1 MEKIYHVVPITHWD
15 REWYLSFEEYRVN
28 LIHVLD
34 ELLLTLENNEYRHFL
49 LDGQTSAIDDYLEI
63 RPENKEKLITL
74 IRTGRLC
81 IGPWYILPDEFL
93 VSGESTI
100 QNLILGRKMANELGG
115 SMDIGYLPDSF
126 CHIAQMPQILKGF
139 GISDAV
145 MWRGYGGEE
154 GQDSSTFLWQAP
166 NGDKVLTEHLP
177 REGYGSNPINTVDD
191 QKLREQFEQ
200 QKKDTDYRA
209 QTPNRLWTS
218 GSDHYGPYPKLPE
231 AISKLNKMEGGRSVI
246 HSSLPEF
253 FNDLKKSLDINSLP
267 IVKGELRFGYL
278 WGFNLTGGIYSSR
291 TYIKIENWRM
301 QSFLE
306 RYVDPINALTNGKSQ
321 KALIQ
326 MGWKML
332 MQNHPH
338 DSICGCSID
347 DVHREMMTRFQKVK
361 NLGTGVLKKSLISLF
376 PPSVDAKG
384 DDESIIIF
392 NPSPFERNESIET
405 HVCFHL
411 EDIVN
416 KKFSKLP
423 HNYNLP
429 FAIFDEG
436 MEVPYEILSQKED
449 WDVEERPGQNPL
461 QIWSHRFQIRMLV
474 KNLPPTGFKVLT
486 IKKET
491 PKALNQI
498 ELNSGESFIENKFL
512 RVEINQ
518 EGSILIIDK
527 NSQEKIGPLNIF
539 QESGDVG
546 DEYTYSPPLED
557 QIFYS
562 NKFPVKIEMK
572 KENFKNEIILSGSMI
587 LPEHSAENR
596 KMREAK
602 MVEMPFISKISL
614 KPDSYLVNFETTI
627 DNKSSDHRVRVKF
640 STGLKTNTHYAHT
653 PFSIIERETKEY
665 SKERYAKEFPT
676 SLSPMHKMVMIE
688 DNKKGMALFSEGL
701 NEYELEKDTGN
712 LFLTLFRSV
721 GFLDR
726 DDLINRAGGVAGLN
740 NHRSVLDAQ
749 CLGKRTFKYALM
761 PFSSPWKENFGKIN
775 EHCEIFHFP
784 PLIETRKDGE
794 HFRKMISG
802 IKIDP
807 SNVILSTVKE
817 SINGEGYIIRLYNPY
832 DRTHMVKIDLGHP
845 CLEIFKVKL
854 DESKEL
860 KMDLEKNSFS
870 FETLPFA
877 INTFLINRKPLI

>member
-1 MEKIYHVVPITHWD
+1 V
-15 REWYLSFEEYRVN
+15 
-28 LIHVLD
+28 HVLD
-34 ELLLTLENNEYRHFL
+34 ELLLTLENHDYRHFL

-63 RPENKEKLITL
+63 RPENREKLTKL
-74 IRTGRLC
+74 IREGRLC

-100 QNLILGRKMANELGG
+100 QNLILGRKMANDLGG

-139 GISDAV
+139 GINEAV
-145 MWRGYGGEE
+145 VWRGYGGEQ
-154 GQDSSTFLWQAP
+154 GQESSTFLWQAP
-166 NGDKVLTEHLP
+166 NGDSVLTEHLP
-177 REGYGSNPINTVDD
+177 REGYGSNPINTVDEI
-191 QKLREQFEQ
+191 KLRQQFEQ
-200 QKKDTDYRA
+200 QKNDTDYRA

-231 AISKLNKMEGGRSVI
+231 AISKLNKMEEGSKVI

-253 FNDLKKSLDINSLP
+253 FVELKKSLNLESLP
-267 IVKGELRFGYL
+267 IVNGELRFGYL

-291 TYIKIENWRM
+291 TYIKIENWRR
-301 QSFLE
+301 QLFLE
-306 RYVDPINALTNGKSQ
+306 RYVDPINALCGSKSQ

-347 DVHREMMTRFQKVK
+347 DVHKEMMTRFQKVK

-376 PPSVDAKG
+376 PPSIDARG

-392 NPSPFERNESIET
+392 NPSPFERSESIET
-405 HVCFHL
+405 AICFHL

-423 HNYNLP
+423 HNFNTP
-429 FAIFDEG
+429 FAIFNEKNE
-436 MEVPYEILSQKED
+436 EVEYEILSQKED

-461 QIWSHRFQIRMLV
+461 QIWSHRFQVRMFV
-474 KNLPPTGFKVLT
+474 KGLPPTGFKVLT

-491 PKALNQI
+491 PKAIKPNNLI
-498 ELNSGESFIENKFL
+498 TGPTFIENDFL
-512 RVEINQ
+512 RVEVNND
-518 EGSILIIDK
+518 GSISIEDK
-527 NSQEKIGPLNIF
+527 NSQEKFGPLNIL

-546 DEYTYSPPLED
+546 DEYIYSPPIED
-557 QIFYS
+557 QIFKS
-562 NKFPVKIEMK
+562 NKFPVKLEIT
-572 KENFKNEIILSGSMI
+572 KEYFKTEINISGAMI
-587 LPEHSAENR
+587 LPERAAENR
-596 KMREAK
+596 KMRETK

-614 KPDSYLVNFETTI
+614 KPDSHLVHFETTI
-627 DNKSSDHRVRVKF
+627 ENNSSDHRVRVEF
-640 STGLKTNTHYAHT
+640 STGLKTNKHYGHT

-676 SLSPMHKMVMIE
+676 PLSPMHKMVLVQ
-688 DNKKGMALFSEGL
+688 DDKKGMALFSEGL
-701 NEYELEKDTGN
+701 PEYELEKDTGN

-749 CLGKRTFKYALM
+749 CLGKMTFKYALM
-761 PFSSPWKENFGKIN
+761 PFSSPWKENFAQIN
-775 EHCEIFHFP
+775 ESAEKFHLP
-784 PLIETRKDGE
+784 PLVEIRKDGK
-794 HFRKMISG
+794 HF
-802 IKIDP
+802 IKNIPGVLVEP
-807 SNVILSTVKE
+807 SNVILSTIKE
-817 SINGEGYIIRLYNPY
+817 SLDSKGYIIRLYNPIE
-832 DRTHMVKIDLGHP
+832 RSHLVKVELP
-845 CLEIFKVKL
+845 TAPKQVFKVRL
-854 DESKEL
+854 DETVISEMEL
-860 KMDLEKNSFS
+860 NKNCFN
-870 FETLPFA
+870 FESGPYS
-877 INTFLINRKPLI
+877 IDTFLIRG